1 MSTQAA
7 IQDPKTITISF
18 QQLKAGVTPFAG
30 RLGGNQEFIVNPYDP
45 ENEALIKQ
53 IPDAAPLI
61 SLKAIFDLRGLREPR
76 IWKAAVMEGVGSS
89 PPHSSLSI

>member
-1 MSTQAA
+1 MSSQIP
-7 IQDPKTITISF
+7 IQDPKSIEVCV

-61 SLKAIFDLRGLREPR
+61 SLKAILDLRGLREPEL
-76 IWKAAVMEGVGSS
+76 WKAAVMEGVGS
-89 PPHSSLSI
+89 